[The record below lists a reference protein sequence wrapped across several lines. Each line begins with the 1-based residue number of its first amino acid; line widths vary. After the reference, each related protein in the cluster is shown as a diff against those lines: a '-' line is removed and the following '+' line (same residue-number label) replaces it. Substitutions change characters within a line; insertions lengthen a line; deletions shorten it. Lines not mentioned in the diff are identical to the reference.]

1 MADRHGRRA
10 CDPTG
15 VNVAETVIPALAI
28 VATTVT
34 ALGGWWHQRR
44 IGEQA
49 RVWERRA
56 DLYVELLTH
65 QHPYLAT
72 RGTDWWTFRHFGPE
86 TAEEYELLR
95 TLSAHVDAFAT
106 EEVAQ
111 LWREA
116 LDRIFDVSFHM
127 SEVISGEP
135 TEEEAAELVLLNE
148 ARSRAV
154 GMLRER
160 IRRELRTD
168 KQRVLRPRSW
178 S

>member
-1 MADRHGRRA
+1 M
-10 CDPTG
+10 
-15 VNVAETVIPALAI
+15 NVAETLIPALAI

-72 RGTDWWTFRHFGPE
+72 RGTDWWTFRYFGPE

-95 TLSAHVDAFAT
+95 TLSAHVDVFAT
-106 EEVAQ
+106 EEVAR

-116 LDRIFDVSFHM
+116 LDRIFDVSFYM
-127 SEVISGEP
+127 SEEIVGEP
-135 TEEEAAELVLLNE
+135 SEEEKAELALINE

-154 GMLRER
+154 GALRER
-160 IRRELRTD
+160 IRRELKTD
-168 KQRVLRPRSW
+168 TQGVLRPRSW
-178 S
+178 N